1 MTGYNGRFS
10 PLTDWN
16 NLASGGLTN
25 KGCCGIIISLNF
37 EINKNKIA
45 SLKEVTKR
53 RFEMLVH
60 QRVHQPE

>member
-1 MTGYNGRFS
+1 MTEYNGRLS

-25 KGCCGIIISLNF
+25 KGCCDIIISLDF
-37 EINKNKIA
+37 EFKKDKTA
-45 SLKEVTKR
+45 SLKEATKR